1 MFLGNK
7 YQQHGSARCVI
18 SVTLQGTVHPYP
30 HQTGSSENY
39 PSSKV
44 PTGRGYVSSQ
54 GSVIL
59 KVEDVF
65 FSSNFW
71 VSGWLF
77 WEGGRIDAIHPL
89 SKHQGP

>member
-1 MFLGNK
+1 LKPPPSLVFLGNK

-65 FSSNFW
+65 SPVIFGCLAGFFGK
-71 VSGWLF
+71 V
-77 WEGGRIDAIHPL
+77 GG
-89 SKHQGP
+89 